1 MPREMVL
8 LMEQKKK
15 KGKSVTTI
23 EDTDLNRS
31 VDRLSKFKDIS
42 KLKEDAN
49 FIKDIF
55 KR

>member
-15 KGKSVTTI
+15 EGKSVTTI

-31 VDRLSKFKDIS
+31 VDNYLVQ
-42 KLKEDAN
+42 LKKN
-49 FIKDIF
+49 N
-55 KR
+55 